1 MLCWEVLGFT
11 MQLDLEVSGD
21 FPKNHPPFT
30 LWVVGSIPTHSN
42 VIVQLVRTIEGK
54 RRFESCNRLSFGL
67 DERLVAFADL
77 KSVKTEFIHSLK

>member
-1 MLCWEVLGFT
+1 

-54 RRFESCNRLSFGL
+54 RRFESCNRLNFWF
-67 DERLVAFADL
+67 DERLVGFAHL
-77 KSVKTEFIHSLK
+77 KSVNTELIPPLR